1 MDKNHTEKNAVRDIY
16 RLFFDVFFQY
26 THVEAIAEQGENV
39 VKAREIGPVTMQH
52 RIPFHQ

>member
-1 MDKNHTEKNAVRDIY
+1 VDKNHTEKNAVRDIY